1 MCSPQKALIML
12 FLTKAEVVANRD
24 GKVVRT
30 VDDSFPLPS
39 VIRLSKYIRIPFKRI
54 VLTRKNIL
62 RRDNNQCQYCGSRK
76 NPLTIDHVIPKS
88 RGGGDSWEN
97 LVAACVNC
105 NNKKGNQTPEEAGI
119 SLIRKPKKPNHIL
132 LFRQYM
138 GKVDTNWK
146 PFLFM
151 D

>member
-1 MCSPQKALIML
+1 ML

-132 LFRQYM
+132 FFRQYM